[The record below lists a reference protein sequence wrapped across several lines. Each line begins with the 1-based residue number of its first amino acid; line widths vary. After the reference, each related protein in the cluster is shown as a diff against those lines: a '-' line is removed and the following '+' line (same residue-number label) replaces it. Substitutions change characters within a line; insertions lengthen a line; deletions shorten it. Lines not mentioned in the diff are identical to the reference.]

1 MTNWR
6 PMKTQYNVNGP
17 LFPKQKSTIKS
28 SSSVS
33 KDINVNLADI
43 LLTDCYNNNN
53 VCLKCKRC
61 KRESSDSFSSNSI
74 KKTFR
79 AIKHSC
85 KKYRNRN
92 PYRIGNVYTVKKKT
106 RMRNRVKRLFRRTKK
121 QPKGVY

>member
-1 MTNWR
+1 
-6 PMKTQYNVNGP
+6 MKTQYNINGP
-17 LFPKQKSTIKS
+17 LLPKQKSIIKS

-43 LLTDCYNNNN
+43 LLKECNNNN

-61 KRESSDSFSSNSI
+61 KRESSSSFSSNSI

-79 AIKHSC
+79 EIKHSC

-92 PYRIGNVYTVKKKT
+92 PYRIGNAYTVKKKT
-106 RMRNRVKRLFRRTKK
+106 RMRNRIKRMMRRTKK
-121 QPKGVY
+121 QPKRY